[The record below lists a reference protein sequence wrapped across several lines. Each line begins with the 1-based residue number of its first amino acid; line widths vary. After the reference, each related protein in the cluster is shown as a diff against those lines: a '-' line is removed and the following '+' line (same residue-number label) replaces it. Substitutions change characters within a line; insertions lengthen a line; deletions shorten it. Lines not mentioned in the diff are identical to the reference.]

1 MPFEP
6 RIREDMK
13 THVKK
18 KKKKTSIMTINLK
31 CTYVLSGKYS

>member
-18 KKKKTSIMTINLK
+18 KKKNLNNDHQSK
-31 CTYVLSGKYS
+31 MYLCIKWKI